1 MLLEAREM
9 QAGQDKIQEE
19 LKEVEEELDAA
30 EGHIP
35 MRNMEE
41 GKQPLL
47 CNHSCSLS
55 LTSNPRRTTL

>member
-30 EGHIP
+30 EGNIP
-35 MRNMEE
+35 LRNMEQ
-41 GKQPLL
+41 GRPRSFPQFLL
-47 CNHSCSLS
+47 M
-55 LTSNPRRTTL
+55 LTISAR